1 MKKLV
6 LATVLASL
14 AGFALADVSATGVS
28 ASLTYDEKDKVN
40 SAEIHYVY
48 GLNVGVKLGDG
59 WSTEARMEDERV
71 ETGSAQKQESLAQVK
86 VNYDIATSTPFTPY
100 VAAAVGHK
108 NKATIDFNF
117 WVAEAGV
124 KAKFGDFGVRYG
136 YRRRSDWA
144 ESDTNAYNTD
154 EQTVALGYN
163 VTKQDAISIAYKQ
176 ERRNDSVSSEYNTKG
191 IYYTRSF

>member
-1 MKKLV
+1 MKKVV
-6 LATVLASL
+6 LATILASVFGIASA
-14 AGFALADVSATGVS
+14 AGPY
-28 ASLTYDEKDKVN
+28 ASLTYDVKDKKDSTQMN
-40 SAEIHYVY
+40 YVY
-48 GLNVGVKLGDG
+48 GLNVGQKFENGLGA
-59 WSTEARMEDERV
+59 EVRMEDERV

-86 VNYDIATSTPFTPY
+86 VSYDIATGTMVTPY
-100 VAAAVGHK
+100 VAGAVGHK
-108 NKATIDFNF
+108 NKSTIDFNF

-124 KAKFGDFGVRYG
+124 KASMGDLGVRYG

-154 EQTVALGYN
+154 EQTIDLGYN
-163 VTKQDAISIAYKQ
+163 ITKNDNISVAYKI

>member
-6 LATVLASL
+6 LATMLASMFGIASA
-14 AGFALADVSATGVS
+14 AGPY
-28 ASLTYDEKDKVN
+28 ASITYDEKDKLN
-40 SAEIHYVY
+40 SAQVNYVY
-48 GLNVGVKLGDG
+48 GLNVGEKFSNGVDVQL
-59 WSTEARMEDERV
+59 RMEDERV
-71 ETGSAQKQESLAQVK
+71 ETGTAQKQEGLGQVK
-86 VNYDIATSTPFTPY
+86 VSYDITTGTPVTPY

-117 WVAEAGV
+117 WLAEVGAKV
-124 KAKFGDFGVRYG
+124 KLGDASLRYG
-136 YRRRSDWA
+136 FRRRTAFDNNT
-144 ESDTNAYNTD
+144 TNAYDTN

-163 VTKQDAISIAYKQ
+163 LTKNDNISIAYKQ